1 MISNTC
7 ISLQLPG
14 TTVSADSASHPILLC
29 LPARD
34 SIEEGLALMFCHQW
48 LLVCLKREFPK
59 EDALAIWEACWTNY
73 ETTSFH
79 LFICIAIMAMYGQRA
94 IDRNM
99 DSNELM
105 VFFNTLSQSMPRDTV
120 MSQARGY
127 LHRFCRS
134 AQVHCKL
141 YPIMTR
147 EFWERKGSPRL
158 VCEECKGTSKLH
170 VLELDL
176 YSIIPKK
183 N

>member
-1 MISNTC
+1 
-7 ISLQLPG
+7 
-14 TTVSADSASHPILLC
+14 
-29 LPARD
+29 
-34 SIEEGLALMFCHQW
+34 MFCHRW
-48 LLVCLKREFPK
+48 LLVCLKREFDE
-59 EDALAIWEACWTNY
+59 EDALAIWEACWTNC

-99 DSNELM
+99 NINELM

-158 VCEECKGTSKLH
+158 VCEECKGLVNCPRTGF
-170 VLELDL
+170 V
-176 YSIIPKK
+176 PKK
-183 N
+183 EVVIQFSLISCMSQLITIIIIVNFPCMG